1 MKIVYHHRAQS
12 DSPRIHIREIV
23 RAFQNLGHEVEVVS
37 LVRRQRGVLWKKA
50 IRMIPFA
57 YEVAQ
62 LGYNLIGIPMLLAR
76 ALGTN
81 ADFLYER
88 YALFNFA
95 GVLTAKL
102 CRIPIMLEVNS
113 PLALEQIHDKGIRGI
128 RFAAWCESLIC
139 NMATRVIV
147 VSKPLARLMESSGV
161 APARIEVIPNGV
173 SLEDFRPDAI
183 IPDFRQRLGIPL
195 RQRLGLSDHFV
206 IGFAGRFG
214 AWNGLELL
222 LEAFLRSNLSRKRV
236 KVLLIGDGPAMKD
249 LRRFVKQHK
258 LADSVLFTG
267 PLPHAD
273 VPRYLDLL
281 DVAVQP
287 AANEYCCPMTILEYM
302 ALGKP
307 VVAPAQENIQELL
320 SEEEAVFFTPGDVQ
334 SLSTALQMMADNREQ
349 SREMGRKAKAA
360 IRTRGFLWSVNAR
373 RIVAMA
379 TCPSPNC

>member
-1 MKIVYHHRAQS
+1 
-12 DSPRIHIREIV
+12 
-23 RAFQNLGHEVEVVS
+23 
-37 LVRRQRGVLWKKA
+37 
-50 IRMIPFA
+50 
-57 YEVAQ
+57 
-62 LGYNLIGIPMLLAR
+62 
-76 ALGTN
+76 
-81 ADFLYER
+81 
-88 YALFNFA
+88 
-95 GVLTAKL
+95 
-102 CRIPIMLEVNS
+102 
-113 PLALEQIHDKGIRGI
+113 
-128 RFAAWCESLIC
+128 
-139 NMATRVIV
+139 MATRVIV

-183 IPDFRQRLGIPL
+183 TPDFHQRLGIPL

-320 SEEEAVFFTPGDVQ
+320 SDVGGGEKGYQ
-334 SLSTALQMMADNREQ
+334 F
-349 SREMGRKAKAA
+349 G
-360 IRTRGFLWSVNAR
+360 G
-373 RIVAMA
+373 
-379 TCPSPNC
+379 